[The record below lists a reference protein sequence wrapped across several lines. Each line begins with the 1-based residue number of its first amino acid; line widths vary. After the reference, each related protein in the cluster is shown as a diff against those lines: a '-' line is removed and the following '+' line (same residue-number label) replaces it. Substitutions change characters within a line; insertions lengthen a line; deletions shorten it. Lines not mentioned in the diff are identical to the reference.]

1 MKLKS
6 ISGALAFAGVAVAA
20 LAAANTAQAQA
31 TLAQIKQRGAM
42 NCGVDTGLAG
52 FAFKDDK
59 GAWRGLDVDYC
70 RAIAAAVLKDPEKV
84 NYVPLTTKLRFT
96 ALKAGDVDVLI
107 RDSTLTFTRGTQL
120 GLSLAGVNFYAG
132 QGFMVKASLG
142 AKKVTDLDGATICTL
157 AGATLEL
164 NIADYNRARN
174 VKITPLLFDK
184 ADEAFSALEA
194 GRCDGYTDDT
204 GSLAGARSSMK
215 KPGDWVVLGEVI
227 SKEPLGL
234 LTRKGDD
241 QWTDIVAWVR
251 NALITAEELDITQA
265 NVEKLAKESD
275 NPEVRRVL
283 GIEGDFGKMLGLD
296 NDWALVALKTSG
308 NFGEIYER
316 HFGAKALGLERG
328 VNRLWN
334 QGGLVYSYPFR

>member
-107 RDSTLTFTRGTQL
+107 RNSTLTFTRGTQL